1 MVTSCA
7 VRPPPTGSTRTSS
20 DTSAPSQPSGTRRP
34 SPVTSSKAGTSSV
47 RSSCQ
52 ICSYS
57 QKHPETK
64 KTVYHDHFSSKHV
77 RELLEVE
84 YSLSGSYFCPS
95 CKSRHS
101 PYPTERTKVVLSDST
116 LHKFFDPPT
125 PTRVNYKGD
134 ILHTDYVTISGAT
147 LDTLF
152 HAFKI
157 DYSHHTTPMDI
168 FIVAG
173 YNDLVKNHSREYI
186 VDTIKKFCEYVR
198 QLPNEDNSINTV
210 AVGTLLY
217 PPQLSWF
224 VDNGPEP
231 EHYTNQKEKI
241 NWING
246 MIDQL
251 NIEHGVASYVGVHK
265 HGIRVVTRK
274 WVDKFGQQQVR
285 HIRKHRWEQWREQ
298 VRSNMLHLT
307 NERRMVLGK
316 AINEYFINRT

>member
-34 SPVTSSKAGTSSV
+34 SPVTSSKAGTSRV

-125 PTRVNYKGD
+125 PTSVNYKGD

-157 DYSHHTTPMDI
+157 DYSHHTTPMEI
-168 FIVAG
+168 FIVA
-173 YNDLVKNHSREYI
+173 
-186 VDTIKKFCEYVR
+186 
-198 QLPNEDNSINTV
+198 
-210 AVGTLLY
+210 
-217 PPQLSWF
+217 
-224 VDNGPEP
+224 
-231 EHYTNQKEKI
+231 
-241 NWING
+241 
-246 MIDQL
+246 
-251 NIEHGVASYVGVHK
+251 
-265 HGIRVVTRK
+265 
-274 WVDKFGQQQVR
+274 
-285 HIRKHRWEQWREQ
+285 
-298 VRSNMLHLT
+298 
-307 NERRMVLGK
+307 
-316 AINEYFINRT
+316 